1 MNAPHKRLLA
11 TCAAVHGLQ
20 DGLTA
25 SIYVLLPVLAQSF
38 GLGYAQIGAIRA
50 VHSGAMWLLEI
61 PAGILS
67 ERVGERRLLVLG
79 LTGAGVGY
87 LTMSL
92 ANGYHGVLLAL
103 LIAGCGAA
111 FQHSLCSSLIT
122 GAFEGPDRRIALG
135 TYNASGDTGKL
146 LFTGIASVLFGFQV
160 GWQGLAAGYG
170 FVALTAAG
178 ILWFVLRAIK
188 QRTALPATLGA
199 RTVVGGWGWGVR
211 DRRGF
216 VTLASIVFLDIA
228 VQDGFLVFVAFL
240 MVAKQV
246 PPVLAAFAVVAT
258 LAGGV
263 CGKFAC
269 GHLAAKLGVVRSLV
283 LVQSLTAIVMTVVFL
298 APTIVAFMLLP
309 LLGVVLQGSSSISYA
324 TVSNFV
330 HDARQSRGFAAIYT
344 MSNGASVAGP
354 LVFGFVADSFR
365 LGVSVAA
372 MVGATLIT
380 LPLAVCLRSALKRI
394 NA

>member
-1 MNAPHKRLLA
+1 MMNAPHKRLLA

-87 LTMSL
+87 LAMSL

-111 FQHSLCSSLIT
+111 FQHSLCSSLIA
-122 GAFEGPDRRIALG
+122 GAFEGPDRRVALG

-146 LFTGIASVLFGFQV
+146 LFTGVASLLFGFQV
-160 GWQGLAAGYG
+160 GWQGLATVYG

-188 QRTALPATLGA
+188 KSTVLPTTLGA
-199 RTVVGGWGWGVR
+199 RTVVGGWGVR
-211 DRRGF
+211 DRKGF
-216 VTLASIVFLDIA
+216 VSLASIVFLDIA

-246 PPVLAAFAVVAT
+246 PPALAAFAVVAT

-269 GHLAAKLGVVRSLV
+269 GHLAARLGVVRSLV
-283 LVQSLTAIVMTVVFL
+283 LVQSLTAIVMTVVFFS
-298 APTIVAFMLLP
+298 PTIVAFVLLP
-309 LLGVVLQGSSSISYA
+309 FLGIVLQGSSSISYA

-354 LVFGFVADSFR
+354 LAFGFVADSFG

-372 MVGATLIT
+372 MAGATLIT
-380 LPLAVCLRSALKRI
+380 LPLAIFLRSALKRTG
-394 NA
+394 A